1 MVDMRGTLRNVP
13 DEPNIPQLLSEA
25 ADLSRRAAEL
35 AGNGRV
41 DEALDLERQADIL
54 RNQARHAAAS
64 PAHRSVSRPPESIPE
79 RGPNLRSNVI
89 AALGEIGVPSSPRS
103 VADYVAARF
112 GSSIDHRALPSLR
125 RDERRAWLSQRSMR
139 AVYIVPALEGSRF
152 LPVRAK
158 LALSDWPLERRLI
171 GPWSERADHL
181 NATIQIAKQMAW
193 LERVEPSAADRLHLL
208 LVTYAATIPGGT
220 QGGTIVP
227 QKVEQAAGAE
237 LAEIG
242 QLDVQWRA
250 EAAERAR
257 GLLNEEQVIWGGSL
271 PVVINRRA

>member
-1 MVDMRGTLRNVP
+1 MRGTLRSDP

-35 AGNGRV
+35 AGNGQV
-41 DEALDLERQADIL
+41 YEALDLERQADIL

-139 AVYIVPALEGSRF
+139 AVYIVPALEGNRF

-171 GPWSERADHL
+171 GPWSERVDHL

-193 LERVEPSAADRLHLL
+193 LERVEPSAAGRLRVLL
-208 LVTYAATIPGGT
+208 AAYAATIPGAAHGD
-220 QGGTIVP
+220 TIDP
-227 QKVEQAAGAE
+227 EKVEPAASAE

-242 QLDVQWRA
+242 QLDAQWRG

-257 GLLNEEQVIWGGSL
+257 GFLNEEQVIWGGSL